1 MKTFL
6 LPFIAG
12 CFLLISFGSNSQEL
26 KGKPDSPNPN
36 KTPSNQLDSLGMKQ
50 GLWIEKN
57 GAVEVYYRNNLREGV
72 YRSYSLK
79 SKSLA
84 VFGEYS
90 MGKPVGKWY
99 FFNDEGQLLFTEERI
114 EENTSTIWEREDGV
128 KIKPKFTS
136 YVKMFYPNGNLQAE
150 GQALYEDEIQV
161 DFYKTG
167 IWQYYDRNGILSE
180 KKVEH

>member
-99 FFNDEGQLLFTEERI
+99 FFNDSGRLLFTEENI
-114 EENTSTIWEREDGV
+114 QENNQFTRVREDGV
-128 KIKPKFTS
+128 KLMPKFCS
-136 YVKMFYPNGNLQAE
+136 YVKMYYPNGRLESE
-150 GQALYEDEIQV
+150 GWVIYDEDVQV
-161 DFYKTG
+161 DFFKTG
-167 IWQYYDRNGILSE
+167 TWRYYDKEGNLTMKE
-180 KKVEH
+180 